1 MRQYQNTPEISEL
14 HHTTPNAI
22 IDISTGERDSSVEL
36 YNNTTIESVYP
47 FNRKLKM
54 AVAAAEP
61 LFNRN
66 VSIGNYQQAG
76 GAASVVSSGARTVFP
91 KLEMKE
97 RPFFKPISQM
107 TLMEQVM
114 AIVAVFSIFL
124 SLVGMLAEW
133 STYAI
138 VGSILQIIMGT
149 YAYYQQT
156 QITTMTIMKE
166 KSNALEKDVVRLQ
179 GENTRMSYD
188 VDELEG
194 RVEDLLDVEDALE
207 VIASSETQCVDALEK
222 DSGVNHEIVGQ
233 IQQSTQASVIETL
246 ISSIYCRQG
255 TDDKIS
261 EEEVAAIIEKL
272 DDIVG
277 LTVYEDRLSDTV
289 AGNTIDSII
298 DALQNLLDGDIPAKK
313 QIFRVY

>member
-1 MRQYQNTPEISEL
+1 
-14 HHTTPNAI
+14 
-22 IDISTGERDSSVEL
+22 
-36 YNNTTIESVYP
+36 
-47 FNRKLKM
+47 M

-66 VSIGNYQQAG
+66 ASIGNYQYAG
-76 GAASVVSSGARTVFP
+76 GAASVVSSGARTISP

-97 RPFFKPISQM
+97 RPFFKPLSQM

-124 SLVGMLAEW
+124 SLVAMLAEW

-138 VGSILQIIMGT
+138 VGGILQITMGT

-156 QITTMTIMKE
+156 QLTTMTIMKE
-166 KSNALEKDVVRLQ
+166 KSNALEKDVGRLQ

-207 VIASSETQCVDALEK
+207 VIATSESQCVDALEK
-222 DSGVNHEIVGQ
+222 DSGVNDEIVGQ
-233 IQQSTQASVIETL
+233 MQQSAQASVIETL

-261 EEEVAAIIEKL
+261 VEEVAAIIEKL
-272 DDIVG
+272 DDVVG
-277 LTVYEDRLSDTV
+277 LTVNEDRLCDTV

-298 DALQNLLDGDIPAKK
+298 DALQNLLAKDIPAKK